1 MDEDL
6 KAASRRKGSL
16 SGTVK
21 AVAAAFFGVR
31 GKGAHEQD
39 LSNLNPIHVIGVGIA
54 LAVLFVVAL
63 VAVVRLV
70 TA

>member
-1 MDEDL
+1 MQREPGP
-6 KAASRRKGSL
+6 ATRRRGSL
-16 SGTVK
+16 AQTVK

-31 GKGAHEQD
+31 GRRGHEQD

-63 VAVVRLV
+63 VAIVRLV
-70 TA
+70 AS

>member
-1 MDEDL
+1 MDEDF
-6 KAASRRKGSL
+6 KSASRRKGSL
-16 SGTVK
+16 AGTVK

-54 LAVLFVVAL
+54 LAVLFVVGL
-63 VAVVRLV
+63 VALVRLV